1 VVAVVGAALVGKDVV
16 VVPTAAVLLFEE
28 LEPQDER
35 STAAAPMA
43 TTKPQPGFD
52 LMVAPSPAG

>member
-16 VVPTAAVLLFEE
+16 VVTTAAVLFDD
-28 LEPQDER
+28 LEPQDDR
-35 STAAAPMA
+35 STAAAMA

-52 LMVAPSPAG
+52 LMVAPPPAG